1 MHSVKN
7 KALRCACGLLMT
19 HSGIS
24 FASPEVSVLQQLPPL
39 FISSEEKTSDW
50 IQANKKVAE
59 LGGWQFY
66 MQEAGGHAA
75 MDHSQHS
82 GHSGHKAEPVI
93 DNSQHS
99 GHGGHMAEP
108 DMDHS
113 QHSGHG
119 GHMAEPAMDH
129 SQHSGQSGHKAEP
142 AMDHSQHS
150 GHSGHK
156 AEPAMDHS
164 QHSGHATS
172 KQTAPKPAAGDQHE
186 HHH

>member
-24 FASPEVSVLQQLPPL
+24 FASSEVSVLQQLPPL

-82 GHSGHKAEPVI
+82 GHSGHKAEP
-93 DNSQHS
+93 
-99 GHGGHMAEP
+99 
-108 DMDHS
+108 
-113 QHSGHG
+113 
-119 GHMAEPAMDH
+119 
-129 SQHSGQSGHKAEP
+129 
-142 AMDHSQHS
+142 
-150 GHSGHK
+150 
-156 AEPAMDHS
+156 AMDHS

>member
-39 FISSEEKTSDW
+39 FTSSEEKASDW

-82 GHSGHKAEPVI
+82 GHGGHKAEPVI
-93 DNSQHS
+93 
-99 GHGGHMAEP
+99 
-108 DMDHS
+108 
-113 QHSGHG
+113 
-119 GHMAEPAMDH
+119 
-129 SQHSGQSGHKAEP
+129 
-142 AMDHSQHS
+142 DHSQHS

>member
-1 MHSVKN
+1 MYSVKN
-7 KALRCACGLLMT
+7 KALRCACVLLVT
-19 HSGIS
+19 NSGSS
-24 FASPEVSVLQQLPPL
+24 FASSEASVLQQLPPL

-82 GHSGHKAEPVI
+82 GHSGHKAEP
-93 DNSQHS
+93 
-99 GHGGHMAEP
+99 
-108 DMDHS
+108 
-113 QHSGHG
+113 
-119 GHMAEPAMDH
+119 
-129 SQHSGQSGHKAEP
+129 
-142 AMDHSQHS
+142 
-150 GHSGHK
+150 
-156 AEPAMDHS
+156 AMDHS